1 MPTEGREHPAAKLFV
16 RIRIYLIRKTESF
29 YNTNSDP
36 DSTSISKRKNITK
49 DLKKESFY

>member
-36 DSTSISKRKNITK
+36 DSTWNSERKK
-49 DLKKESFY
+49 LKN